1 MIYLITGVLVR
12 NIELKTYHQLEEFE
26 KGQNERGVSDL
37 PTTRDTYKLKAKGLK
52 KIFHVN
58 GNQR

>member
-1 MIYLITGVLVR
+1 MIYLITEVLVR

-26 KGQNERGVSDL
+26 KGQNERRVSDL
-37 PTTRDTYKLKAKGLK
+37 PTARDTHKLKVKGLK